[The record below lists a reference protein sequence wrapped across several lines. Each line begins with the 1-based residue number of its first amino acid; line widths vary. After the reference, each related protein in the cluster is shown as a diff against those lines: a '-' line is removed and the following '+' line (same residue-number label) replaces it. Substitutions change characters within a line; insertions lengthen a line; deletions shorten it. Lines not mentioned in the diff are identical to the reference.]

1 MVGEGVWV
9 TPFPYPTH
17 NTKNQ
22 GGEALEAANSISA
35 IIFDKTGT
43 LTKGVPVLTDYV
55 VGVLKPT
62 VHMDGWK
69 ILSL

>member
-1 MVGEGVWV
+1 MGV
-9 TPFPYPTH
+9 PFSFPNSQHAIAKT
-17 NTKNQ
+17 Q